1 MGYELIRIYVSAIK
15 IDPYMNIDAGLMS
28 PLEHGEVFV
37 LDDGGEVDLDLGNY
51 ERYMDITLTRE
62 NNITTGKIYS
72 QVIERERK
80 GDYLGKTVQV
90 IPHITNAIQDW
101 LERVAKL
108 PVDEGNEEPDICIVE
123 LGGTVGDIESAPF
136 VEAIRQFQFRV
147 GHDNFALIH
156 VSLVPVINGEQKT
169 KPTQAAV
176 RDLRSLGL
184 TPDLIACRC
193 SEELHESVIQKLA
206 MFCHVGPKQVI
217 GVHDVASTYHVPL
230 LLEEQKVC
238 DYFIERLKLDNV
250 YVASRFKTRGL
261 DLWSRWRTLTAT
273 NERLLHSVSIV
284 LVGKYTGLQDSYV
297 SVVKSLEHA
306 SMKCSR
312 KLQLD
317 WVDAADLENETYL
330 NTPVRYH
337 KAWHLVCSANGIL
350 VPGGFGT
357 RGVEGMIAAAKWAR
371 ENKVPYLGICLG
383 LQIAVMEFAR
393 HVCGIKGKRMN
404 LWGCTES

>member
-1 MGYELIRIYVSAIK
+1 
-15 IDPYMNIDAGLMS
+15 
-28 PLEHGEVFV
+28 
-37 LDDGGEVDLDLGNY
+37 
-51 ERYMDITLTRE
+51 
-62 NNITTGKIYS
+62 
-72 QVIERERK
+72 
-80 GDYLGKTVQV
+80 
-90 IPHITNAIQDW
+90 
-101 LERVAKL
+101 
-108 PVDEGNEEPDICIVE
+108 
-123 LGGTVGDIESAPF
+123 
-136 VEAIRQFQFRV
+136 
-147 GHDNFALIH
+147 
-156 VSLVPVINGEQKT
+156 
-169 KPTQAAV
+169 
-176 RDLRSLGL
+176 
-184 TPDLIACRC
+184 
-193 SEELHESVIQKLA
+193 

-238 DYFIERLKLDNV
+238 DYFIERLKLNEV

-261 DLWSRWRTLTAT
+261 DLWSRWRTLTET

-306 SMKCSR
+306 SMKCGR
-312 KLQLD
+312 KLQLE

-357 RGVEGMIAAAKWAR
+357 RGIEGMIAAAKWAR

-383 LQIAVMEFAR
+383 YRLQSW
-393 HVCGIKGKRMN
+393 N
-404 LWGCTES
+404 LRDMSVVSKVRG